1 MISSQVIK
9 RIHIDQQ
16 GSHYAILQVA
26 ITVLL
31 SIAAVNPTAQA
42 QQGPQAGDW
51 LRANEQV
58 HEAG

>member
-16 GSHYAILQVA
+16 GSHNAILQVA

-31 SIAAVNPTAQA
+31 SIAAVSPTAQA
-42 QQGPQAGDW
+42 QLIPARDLGH
-51 LRANEQV
+51 LRLTGARGV
-58 HEAG
+58 

>member
-16 GSHYAILQVA
+16 GSLNTILQVA

-31 SIAAVNPTAQA
+31 SIAAVSPTAQA

-58 HEAG
+58 H